1 MPKPF
6 LTYTQQI
13 DKLKNEKNLIIDD
26 VYYAT
31 EMLKQIGYFKLIGG
45 YKHLF
50 KNKTTK
56 KFKDNTHFE
65 DIVQLYLFDEA
76 LRELNLKYILKA
88 EQQLKSLISYY
99 FCERHGDSQS
109 AYLTKTNYDY
119 TTPKNKQD
127 IDKLVKLLN
136 DNYISHKTD
145 YPYINHT
152 KAKHGNLPLWV
163 LISALTFGNISKMY
177 SLFPQSLRMRISKN
191 YADLN
196 EKQLGQILTVLT
208 KFRNACAHG
217 ERLFTY
223 RTRDGIPD
231 LLIHKKLSIA
241 KKGIQYI
248 YGKND
253 LFSVVISLRYLLSAQ
268 QFKEFKQALNKLI
281 NNYIKRSSIPS
292 ADFLNEMG
300 FPTNWSDITR
310 YKKLS

>member
-6 LTYTQQI
+6 LTYVQQI
-13 DKLKNEKNLIIDD
+13 DKLKNEKNLIIEDEG
-26 VYYAT
+26 YAT

-56 KFKDNTHFE
+56 KFKDNTRFE
-65 DIVQLYLFDEA
+65 DIVQLYMFDEM

-99 FCERHGDSQS
+99 FCDRYGDSQT

-119 TTPKNKQD
+119 TTPKNKRD

-136 DNYISHKTD
+136 DNYISHNTD

-177 SLFPQSLRMRISKN
+177 LLLPQSLQISISINYKN
-191 YADLN
+191 LN

-223 RTRDGIPD
+223 KTVDSIPD
-231 LLIHKKLSIA
+231 LLIHKKLSIPQ
-241 KKGIQYI
+241 KGIQYK

-253 LFSVVISLRYLLSAQ
+253 LFSVVISLRYLLPAK
-268 QFKEFKQALNKLI
+268 QFAEYKRALGKLI
-281 NNYIKRSSIPS
+281 NDYLKHSSIS
-292 ADFLNEMG
+292 SVDILNEMG
-300 FPTNWSDITR
+300 FPTNWSDITK